1 MQKIYWVFWPSFMVA
16 AVAEAVFFTVINPQ
30 ELYLFGQPVHFSPVA
45 TYSIGFVAFWALC
58 ACSSMLT
65 CFLQR
70 SGAELNQKVGA
81 GDDVASGQTATQGQT
96 ASPGRSCGS

>member
-30 ELYLFGQPVHFSPVA
+30 ELYLLGQPVHFSPVA

-81 GDDVASGQTATQGQT
+81 GGTAIHDQTAP
-96 ASPGRSCGS
+96 PGRSSGS